1 MKTKQNM
8 RYKKKITGSLF
19 VLLLLFIIRSEAQQ
33 DPTFT
38 QYNFNIQSFNPAY
51 AGTWDNAGFLVLGRH
66 QWVGMSGAPT
76 TYTFTFQTPV
86 KFQNFAWGVN
96 VVADKVGFEK
106 RLGANIDYSY
116 RLRVTNKTNLRL
128 GIKGGVTT
136 YTNNLT
142 DYTGY
147 PGAPADPMFMSD
159 IEMKFMP
166 NFGIGAFLSNEV
178 YYVGISSPKI
188 LNIKLENNFSNFSTE
203 AELRHFFLIG
213 GYVFE
218 LSDYLSFKPTF
229 LARTVWG
236 VSTVFDFTAN
246 FLLGE
251 KVWLGANYRTGDS
264 FGFVGQW
271 IFKNLRIGYG
281 FDYSTTQLHS
291 FHNATH
297 EVMVS
302 YELPARRRWSSPRM
316 F

>member
-1 MKTKQNM
+1 MKMKNN
-8 RYKKKITGSLF
+8 RKYLNISFGALI
-19 VLLLLFIIRSEAQQ
+19 LLLLLTLRTEAQQ
-33 DPTFT
+33 DPMFT
-38 QYNFNIQSFNPAY
+38 QYNFNIQTFNPAY
-51 AGTWDNAGFLVLGRH
+51 VGTWENAGFLILGRH

-76 TYTFTFQTPV
+76 TYTLSFQTPV
-86 KFQNFAWGVN
+86 KFQNFALGMN
-96 VVADKVGFEK
+96 VIADKVGMEK
-106 RLGANIDYSY
+106 RLGANFDYSY
-116 RLRVTNKTNLRL
+116 RLRMTNNTNLRL

-136 YTNNLT
+136 YTNNLSE
-142 DYTGY
+142 YTGY
-147 PGAPADPMFMSD
+147 PGDPADPMFMTD
-159 IEMKFMP
+159 IETKFMP
-166 NFGIGAFLSNEV
+166 NFGVGAFLSNEI

-188 LNIKLENNFSNFSTE
+188 LKTKFKNNHSNFSTT

-218 LSDYLSFKPTF
+218 VSDYLKFKPTF

-236 VSTVFDFTAN
+236 TSTVFDVTAN

-271 IFKNLRIGYG
+271 IFENLRLGYG
-281 FDYSTTQLHS
+281 FDYTTTPLQS
-291 FHNATH
+291 FHHATH

-302 YELPARRRWSSPRM
+302 YELPARRRYSSPRM